1 MHNHH
6 LNPTLVVL
14 MPLNLSDFKRGQVL
28 VFPKKMWK
36 NECIYDIV
44 NGS

>member
-14 MPLNLSDFKRGQVL
+14 MCLDVSGIKGVKCLHFHKDL
-28 VFPKKMWK
+28 CK
-36 NECIYDIV
+36 NNCTYDIA